1 MVKSLIL
8 EEVESTNNELLHLR
22 LIENLRIVAMGDSS
36 VFGVGDSIQ
45 GIDEKFLGW
54 AGRFAH
60 DLSASKYVNLGRN
73 GARFR
78 NLVKIQLGGAI
89 AMRPHIALI
98 CIGTNDVLRGDFS
111 PREIEASAEIIIK
124 ELRKLG
130 TTVVFIGIPDP
141 MKTAPGPISLKKIL
155 QKRVRLVNWITE
167 EIVTSKGG
175 IFISTWK
182 HEMAYDKSM
191 WHIDHMHP
199 SAKGHQEISDLVRR
213 ELGFPRR
220 SENKIPVTSN
230 VSKKFEIYWLLTNGL
245 KWFAK
250 RSIDL
255 VPALIWLIVSEKF
268 KKYK

>member
-1 MVKSLIL
+1 MINKTQNTTS
-8 EEVESTNNELLHLR
+8 SDLLHLR
-22 LIENLRIVAMGDSS
+22 LVSDLRIVAMGDSS
-36 VFGVGDSIQ
+36 VFGVGDSIREV
-45 GIDEKFLGW
+45 DDKYLGW
-54 AGRFAH
+54 TGRFAH
-60 DLSASKYVNLGRN
+60 DLSAKRYVNLGKN

-78 NLVKIQLGGAI
+78 NLVKVQLGAAV
-89 AMRPHIALI
+89 AMRPNLALI

-111 PREIEASAEIIIK
+111 PQEIERCAETIISSLNK
-124 ELRKLG
+124 VG
-130 TTVVFIGIPDP
+130 ATVVFVGIPDP
-141 MKTAPGPISLKKIL
+141 MKTAPGPQSLKRIL

-167 EIVTSKGG
+167 EIVTSSGG

-182 HEMAYDKSM
+182 HEMAYDKTM

-213 ELGFPRR
+213 ELGLPRR
-220 SENKIPVTSN
+220 CEKKIPISSN

-255 VPALIWLIVSEKF
+255 VPALILLIASEKL
-268 KKYK
+268 KKFRN

>member
-1 MVKSLIL
+1 MSNTLINKTQNTA
-8 EEVESTNNELLHLR
+8 SSDLLHLR
-22 LIENLRIVAMGDSS
+22 LVSDLRIVAMGDSS
-36 VFGVGDSIQ
+36 VFGVGDSIREV
-45 GIDEKFLGW
+45 DDKYLGW
-54 AGRFAH
+54 TGRFAH
-60 DLSASKYVNLGRN
+60 DLSAKRYVNLGKN

-78 NLVKIQLGGAI
+78 NLVKVQLGAAV
-89 AMRPHIALI
+89 AMRPNLALI

-111 PREIEASAEIIIK
+111 PQEIERCAETIISSLNK
-124 ELRKLG
+124 VG
-130 TTVVFIGIPDP
+130 ATVVFVGIPDP
-141 MKTAPGPISLKKIL
+141 MKTAPGPQSLKRIL

-167 EIVTSKGG
+167 EIVTSSGG

-182 HEMAYDKSM
+182 HEMAYDKTM

-213 ELGFPRR
+213 ELGLPRR
-220 SENKIPVTSN
+220 CEKKIPTGSN

-255 VPALIWLIVSEKF
+255 VPALVWLIVSEKF

>member
-1 MVKSLIL
+1 MINKTQNTAS
-8 EEVESTNNELLHLR
+8 SDLLHLR
-22 LIENLRIVAMGDSS
+22 LVSDLRIVAMGDSS
-36 VFGVGDSIQ
+36 VFGVGDSIREV
-45 GIDEKFLGW
+45 DDKYLGW
-54 AGRFAH
+54 TGRFAH
-60 DLSASKYVNLGRN
+60 DLSAKRYVNLGKN

-78 NLVKIQLGGAI
+78 NLVKVQLGAAV
-89 AMRPHIALI
+89 AMRPNLALI

-111 PREIEASAEIIIK
+111 PQEIERCAETIISSLNK
-124 ELRKLG
+124 VG
-130 TTVVFIGIPDP
+130 ATVVFVGIPDP
-141 MKTAPGPISLKKIL
+141 MKTAPGPQSLKRIL

-167 EIVTSKGG
+167 EIVTSSGG

-182 HEMAYDKSM
+182 HEMAYDKTM

-213 ELGFPRR
+213 ELGLPRR
-220 SENKIPVTSN
+220 CEKKIPTSSN

-255 VPALIWLIVSEKF
+255 VPALILLIASEKL
-268 KKYK
+268 KKFRY